1 MPPKV
6 QDLMNKGG
14 VSARTLKSNKD
25 KVGDLVR
32 ECVNRGSQ
40 FPGTSAFAAKGS
52 GSNNA
57 AAATTW
63 EREAAVMVSSIIGQ
77 IR

>member
-1 MPPKV
+1 MAPRV
-6 QDLMNKGG
+6 QDLMNRGG

-25 KVGDLVR
+25 KVRDLVR

-40 FPGTSAFAAKGS
+40 FPGASASSAKGS
-52 GSNNA
+52 GNNN

-77 IR
+77 IK